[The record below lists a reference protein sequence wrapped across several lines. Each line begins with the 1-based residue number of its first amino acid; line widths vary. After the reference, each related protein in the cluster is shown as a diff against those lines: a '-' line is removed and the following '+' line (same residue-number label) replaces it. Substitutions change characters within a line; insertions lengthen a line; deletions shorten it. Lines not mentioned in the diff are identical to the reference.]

1 MTDRKGEPMAR
12 ELSNRPAL
20 KIEVEEL
27 PPGLEPQ
34 DSASF
39 GEEPDGNSV
48 QAIQL
53 AHAAIKKFPEFAK
66 RHRKFVGSVAV
77 ISTSIL
83 LLASIAIGR
92 RLRKGESPKKIL
104 DEITPEEI
112 EAAGGFLR
120 KLKRRK

>member
-1 MTDRKGEPMAR
+1 MAR
-12 ELSNRPAL
+12 ELGDRPTV

-34 DSASF
+34 DSAAF
-39 GEEPDGNSV
+39 GEEPDRSSV

-53 AHAAIKKFPEFAK
+53 AHAAIKKFPDYAK
-66 RHRKFVGSVAV
+66 RHRKFIGSVAV
-77 ISTSIL
+77 ISTSVL
-83 LLASIAIGR
+83 VLASIAIGR
-92 RLRKGESPKKIL
+92 RLRRGESPKKIL

-112 EAAGGFLR
+112 DNAGGFLR

>member
-1 MTDRKGEPMAR
+1 MAR
-12 ELSNRPAL
+12 ELGERPAL
-20 KIEVEEL
+20 RIETEEL

-34 DSASF
+34 DSAAF
-39 GEEPDGNSV
+39 GEEPDRNSV

-53 AHAAIKKFPEFAK
+53 AHAAIKKFPDFAK

-77 ISTSIL
+77 ISTSVL
-83 LLASIAIGR
+83 VLASIAIGR

-112 EAAGGFLR
+112 ENAGGFLR